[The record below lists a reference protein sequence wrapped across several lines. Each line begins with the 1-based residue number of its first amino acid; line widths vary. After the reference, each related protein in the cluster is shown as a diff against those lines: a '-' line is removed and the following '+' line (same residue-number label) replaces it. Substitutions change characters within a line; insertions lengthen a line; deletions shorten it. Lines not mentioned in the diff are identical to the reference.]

1 MGMTHLIAV
10 GRRLMFPGDR
20 EAEDHKKRLTIAAEV
35 VTYERP
41 EDAEA
46 SGDLE
51 VAFIRSFHLKAW
63 TFRVIAL
70 EVDTGQILATTTV
83 ETWAE
88 ARERLEAE
96 LHDMGLI
103 AS

>member
-1 MGMTHLIAV
+1 MGLTHLIAV
-10 GRRLMFPGDR
+10 GRRLMFPSDR
-20 EAEDHKKRLTIAAEV
+20 ETEDHKKRLTIAAEV
-35 VTYERP
+35 ITYARP
-41 EDAEA
+41 DSA
-46 SGDLE
+46 GDPKDLE

-88 ARERLEAE
+88 ARQRLEAE

-103 AS
+103 AG

>member
-20 EAEDHKKRLTIAAEV
+20 GAEDHKKRLTIAAEV
-35 VTYERP
+35 VTYSRP
-41 EDAEA
+41 VGAGEGE
-46 SGDLE
+46 LE
-51 VAFIRSFHLKAW
+51 VAFIRSFHLEAW

-103 AS
+103 AG